1 MKERL
6 FIQFMLA
13 DYYLSVI
20 NASIRYKDTHTFWP
34 LRTYYLLCMT
44 DMSFSSIVFN
54 IKTTLAFYNVLNFS
68 FIICNLFVN
77 S

>member
-1 MKERL
+1 
-6 FIQFMLA
+6 MLA

-20 NASIRYKDTHTFWP
+20 NARVRYKDTHTFWP
-34 LRTYYLLCMT
+34 LRTSYLLYMT

-54 IKTTLAFYNVLNFS
+54 IKRTLAFYNVLNFS
-68 FIICNLFVN
+68 FIIGNLFVN